1 MKALI
6 ITAGNGYHITG
17 SYNLSRLKNA
27 LESKGIDTRY
37 FGIGMS
43 LASGGSSLDSIVVEL
58 PDIAYIGYMLTPDK
72 LAEVQRFRDKGVFF
86 VNSPET
92 VALCSD
98 KISIY
103 NKLVDANIAHPKTII
118 LDDNT
123 DFDNINLGWP
133 CVIKPNN
140 QSEGTGTPCAGLD
153 VLLCGNSAELRFNF
167 DLLTLRYAGTNTKF
181 MAQEYV
187 ESGNGDMMISSW
199 IFGDLISSFI
209 SVADPTQSD
218 LFKSHR
224 AVGHERIP
232 IETPENLRQFIRQI
246 ATVLDAEIFRIEVFH
261 SNGGYKV
268 CKIKVPGDRL
278 VHDATMGIDSSQLI
292 ADYIIRRYNAR

>member
-6 ITAGNGYHITG
+6 ITAGDGYHFTG
-17 SYNLSRLKNA
+17 SYNLNKLRDA
-27 LESKGIDTRY
+27 FGTRGIDTRY
-37 FGIGMS
+37 FGT
-43 LASGGSSLDSIVVEL
+43 GGLSSLDSIVEL

-72 LAEVQRFRDKGVFF
+72 LAEAQRFRDNGVFF

-140 QSEGTGTPCAGLD
+140 QSEGTGSPCAGLD
-153 VLLCGNSAELRFNF
+153 VLLCDDAIQLRNNYNNLF
-167 DLLTLRYAGTNTKF
+167 LRYAGTNTKF
-181 MAQEYV
+181 MVQEYI

-199 IFGDLISSFI
+199 VFGDTVSSFV
-209 SVADPTQSD
+209 SVADPTKSD

-232 IETPENLRQFIRQI
+232 IDTPENLRQFIRQI

-261 SNGGYKV
+261 SSGGYKV